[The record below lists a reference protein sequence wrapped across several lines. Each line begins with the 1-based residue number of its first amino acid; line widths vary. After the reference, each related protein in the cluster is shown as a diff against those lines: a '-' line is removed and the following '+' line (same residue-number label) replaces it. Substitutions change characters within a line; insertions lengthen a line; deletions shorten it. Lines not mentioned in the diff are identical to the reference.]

1 MTDFYRWM
9 EENRKRQGELTAIF
23 EKQIEY
29 IANANKRIR
38 ELEAENRALQ
48 GCVRELKRQRWRI
61 ASYLE
66 TVQMCEECPAYKECP
81 STGTLGAGECV
92 NEIIKWAERVSKEGV
107 E

>member
-48 GCVRELKRQRWRI
+48 GRVRGLEQQRLVI
-61 ASYLE
+61 ARYLE
-66 TVQMCEECPAYKECP
+66 TVQMCEECPAYKDCP
-81 STGTLGAGECV
+81 STGMLGAGACV
-92 NEIIKWAERVSKEGV
+92 DEIIKWGERFAKEAG

>member
-29 IANANKRIR
+29 IANANKRLR

-48 GCVRELKRQRWRI
+48 GRVLRAARF
-61 ASYLE
+61 AVE
-66 TVQMCEECPAYKECP
+66 T
-81 STGTLGAGECV
+81 
-92 NEIIKWAERVSKEGV
+92 EGV
-107 E
+107 